1 MESLFSSLKK
11 KKHYVVP
18 QIFSNFIVT
27 FSCEPE
33 NINVMIELI
42 PITHAAKSKNLSKKK
57 RKEVVF

>member
-1 MESLFSSLKK
+1 MN
-11 KKHYVVP
+11 YVVP

-42 PITHAAKSKNLSKKK
+42 PITHAAKSKNLRKKNEKKSSFDLFPNSKEK
-57 RKEVVF
+57 